1 MSGNQRQKICVNR
14 STTSSVKEHDTETA
28 SVSVQRHQQQEQQQI
43 CGDGIAA
50 PAFEIQEKLNEL
62 YEKRLAEINEQANGD
77 ASLKEITYKEWV
89 NMLRQINTTLITN
102 IQEIDCETTKR
113 LALLQRK
120 SSSNCRHDQAIELC
134 KCRKDIDSLMHLIR
148 NARQNGDW
156 STDDIQFETVTELD
170 IFGETLLC
178 EANIKKESD
187 IHKQSSSMDPKTC
200 AAQKSK
206 LMTHLKA
213 LAFEIAERHDEMR
226 DLKRQ
231 IISLEDDILNAQKK
245 IQLKDDVIRELRNDL
260 KTFPKTAAAWGRRV
274 SEQLSP
280 LDCFPPMTETKILE
294 PSEMDFP
301 DTPRASCCKN
311 RDSINSLIFSE
322 SSSAFQEEDQEENLI
337 KRLKDELGQ
346 FFEIQETYD
355 QKSVNQKLVLKDLQ
369 PRISKM
375 VDELIKTNNNHLNKL
390 RFFRHEYLNLENP
403 QSSRTLTDED
413 SGISSDV
420 DPDVQVLNSVRNRIN
435 CLVEENRRLKKDGQR
450 LQIDMEGVISQ
461 EKAKSVLLEKTSRAL
476 REVAD
481 AISLALCKP
490 IHYEEIFQ
498 QTATMSKNPIVDAFG
513 ELLDSISE
521 RDNIIEDLRS
531 KIGNTIRLNE
541 ELQANSDNL
550 QDQICELK
558 NSICMNGQYENRG
571 KLLQNQEFSRQ
582 LFSKNEELKN
592 KVCGLEQTISY
603 LQSKINEFQRRPCE
617 RCEQN
622 AHFENQKLSQ
632 RQSSTHRSSSV
643 EKLEKLENELK
654 WKCKNVEVLKSEND
668 QLKRE
673 LTEIRRNQ
681 AKTKLL
687 QRRVQTPDTKPD
699 QKELLSKLNAAEEKN
714 LEQSKH
720 IQKLSKQVAC
730 LQTIIEELR
739 TNEDIHTNERKLLH
753 FELTTLKEN
762 QASQMGTQQSI
773 KEQLNRTNSELSYAK
788 EKLSEC
794 NQEIQRLEKVHSE
807 DTKLFT
813 ETYTELV
820 KKHNNLIEDYNGL
833 SQENQ
838 KLVQMSGEKDNIL
851 SAFDAWKRQQIE
863 IDNEMQKKTQLFEQH
878 IRQMLEDK
886 QKLLERLN
894 ETESDNL
901 ILKQTLENSR
911 HHLSGNQ
918 SIVSSG
924 PMKGYKT
931 SSASSNLENPISKA
945 IENVRHTSRKLCHQR
960 LILEDEASEN
970 ENLEERPALRLR
982 SFD

>member
-200 AAQKSK
+200 AAQKS
-206 LMTHLKA
+206 
-213 LAFEIAERHDEMR
+213 
-226 DLKRQ
+226 
-231 IISLEDDILNAQKK
+231 
-245 IQLKDDVIRELRNDL
+245 
-260 KTFPKTAAAWGRRV
+260 KTAAAWGRRV